1 MSVSR
6 ASLKKMKGSGC
17 GMEYVYGNGDGVCQT
32 DICVVEYIYVVNMG
46 WPYLYLLY
54 VLCKNNVN

>member
-1 MSVSR
+1 
-6 ASLKKMKGSGC
+6 
-17 GMEYVYGNGDGVCQT
+17 MEYVYGNGDGVCQT